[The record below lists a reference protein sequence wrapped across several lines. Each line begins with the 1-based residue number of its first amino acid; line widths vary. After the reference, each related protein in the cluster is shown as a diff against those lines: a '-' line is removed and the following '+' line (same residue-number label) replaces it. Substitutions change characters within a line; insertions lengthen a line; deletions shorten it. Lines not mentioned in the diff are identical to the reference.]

1 MDSHFFADPYPAV
14 FFNAIP
20 YEEFSVI
27 EKKPKN
33 LKTTEL
39 VLICLHF
46 CEQNYIFSVVICN
59 FCLLDPDPHSTALI
73 C

>member
-1 MDSHFFADPYPAV
+1 MDSYFFADPYPAV

-27 EKKPKN
+27 EKKKK

-46 CEQNYIFSVVICN
+46 CEPNYIFSVVI
-59 FCLLDPDPHSTALI
+59 
-73 C
+73 